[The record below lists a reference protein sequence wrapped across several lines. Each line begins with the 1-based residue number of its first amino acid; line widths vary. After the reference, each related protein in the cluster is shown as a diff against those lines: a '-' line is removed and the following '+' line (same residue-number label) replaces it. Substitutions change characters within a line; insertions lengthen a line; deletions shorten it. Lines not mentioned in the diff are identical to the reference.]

1 VTSKPHDSPIQVSR
15 SLLWFAFLGPPL
27 AWVAHI
33 GARYP
38 LVPTACA
45 LELPWVLHGITI
57 LTLSVTLGATLAAVS
72 IWRRA
77 RTSPTRSATVLR
89 IRYMAVV
96 GAMLGVLFAVVIV
109 AELVPALIQDPC
121 LDVRR

>member
-1 VTSKPHDSPIQVSR
+1 VSSDPRDKPIQVRR
-15 SLLWFAFLGPPL
+15 SVLWFAFLGPPL
-27 AWVAHI
+27 AWVVHI

-45 LELPWVLHGITI
+45 LELPWVLHRIT
-57 LTLSVTLGATLAAVS
+57 LATLAVTLAATLAAAS

-77 RTSPTRSATVLR
+77 RSASVRNATARR
-89 IRYMAVV
+89 IHYMAVV
-96 GAMLGVLFAVVIV
+96 GAMLGILFAIVIL